1 MFTQFR
7 AHYPQGS
14 LITELSAIEY
24 GQYIVRCL
32 VQVEGQTLVTG
43 LAAAQTVELAEEQAR
58 SRALAVLGIDTTT
71 TVIAEKETPLVPPKV
86 VVPPKPKA
94 NLPQELP
101 SPNLEQIQLTQFP
114 PDSSVNDSSQVS
126 SDDASV
132 EELNYHASKTPPVE
146 QKNTPPYEFSSLTEP
161 QTSQEESTP
170 QEGEGKK
177 ESTEAETPGQGDAE
191 TWERGDG
198 SNGNPTPNFVHPPLR
213 RSEEIPP
220 SQLNDLPV
228 KSSFFQSEIETDHSN
243 LPPTSSPLD
252 MSDIIARSTVEV
264 KRLGWTNQQ
273 GKDYLLQT
281 YGKRSRQL
289 LTDDELLDFLS
300 YLESQPT
307 PEDV

>member
-14 LITELSAIEY
+14 LITELSAIEH

-32 VQVEGQTLVTG
+32 VQVEGKTLVTG

-71 TVIAEKETPLVPPKV
+71 TVIVDKEPPLVPAEV
-86 VVPPKPKA
+86 VVPPKPTA

-101 SPNLEQIQLTQFP
+101 SPNLEKIPLTQFP
-114 PDSSVNDSSQVS
+114 LDSSVNDSKSLS
-126 SDDASV
+126 FADASV
-132 EELNYHASKTPPVE
+132 EEPNHHASKTPPVE
-146 QKNTPPYEFSSLTEP
+146 QNKTLAYEFSSLTEP
-161 QTSQEESTP
+161 QTSQEE
-170 QEGEGKK
+170 
-177 ESTEAETPGQGDAE
+177 
-191 TWERGDG
+191 
-198 SNGNPTPNFVHPPLR
+198 PTPPR
-213 RSEEIPP
+213 MEEEIPP

-228 KSSFFQSEIETDHSN
+228 KSYFQNELETDNSK
-243 LPPTSSPLD
+243 LSPTSSPID
-252 MSDIIARSTVEV
+252 MSDIIARTTVEV

-307 PEDV
+307 PGDV

>member
-14 LITELSAIEY
+14 LITELSAIEH

-32 VQVEGQTLVTG
+32 VQVEGKTLVTG

-71 TVIAEKETPLVPPKV
+71 TVIAKKETPLIPAEV
-86 VVPPKPKA
+86 VVPPQPSA

-114 PDSSVNDSSQVS
+114 PDSSVHDSNSLS
-126 SDDASV
+126 FTDASV
-132 EELNYHASKTPPVE
+132 EELNHHASKTPPVE
-146 QKNTPPYEFSSLTEP
+146 QKNTLPDEFSSLTEP
-161 QTSQEESTP
+161 QTSQEESIP
-170 QEGEGKK
+170 LSGEGNK
-177 ESTEAETPGQGDAE
+177 ESIDAE
-191 TWERGDG
+191 TWERGDR
-198 SNGNPTPNFVHPPLR
+198 SKENPTPNFVHSPLKME
-213 RSEEIPP
+213 EEIPT

-228 KSSFFQSEIETDHSN
+228 KSSFFQSELETDNSK
-243 LPPTSSPLD
+243 LSPASSPID
-252 MSDIIARSTVEV
+252 MSEIIARTTVEV